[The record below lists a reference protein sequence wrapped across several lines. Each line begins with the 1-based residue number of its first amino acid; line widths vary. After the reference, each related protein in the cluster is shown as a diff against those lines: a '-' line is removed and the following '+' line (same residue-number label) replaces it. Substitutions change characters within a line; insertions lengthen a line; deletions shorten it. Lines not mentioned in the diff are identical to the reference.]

1 MTGRIDDNRQQM
13 ERESDMGQNI
23 LVRDIELRRKTGRP
37 RLTDEERARD
47 AQRSFPLESD
57 AFAEAQGRAATLG
70 MSFAMYV
77 RQIVMKDLAKAK
89 ARREGTGND

>member
-1 MTGRIDDNRQQM
+1 
-13 ERESDMGQNI
+13 MGQNI
-23 LVRDIELRRKTGRP
+23 LVRGRKGRP

-57 AFAEAQGRAATLG
+57 VFAEAQGRAATLG
-70 MSFAMYV
+70 LSFARYV

-89 ARREGTGND
+89 AKARREGAGND